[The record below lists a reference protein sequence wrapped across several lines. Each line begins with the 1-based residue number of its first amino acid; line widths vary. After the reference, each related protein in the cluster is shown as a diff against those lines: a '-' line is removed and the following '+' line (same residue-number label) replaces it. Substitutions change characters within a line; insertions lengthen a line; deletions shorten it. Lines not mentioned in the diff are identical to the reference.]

1 MLNEK
6 KLFTVQNADKLK
18 PGSLVVVADN
28 LHELKNKLFEYKQHV
43 KIIEEINDETF
54 NHRFKVRLDNYCH
67 NYAIAYL
74 IEEKVLKWTD
84 LKLGDAICKKGCS
97 TKYMVIGIDTCPKD
111 SHHICVPTLSWIKD
125 CDLAKEWEMA

>member
-1 MLNEK
+1 MLNE
-6 KLFTVQNADKLK
+6 NKLK

-28 LHELKNKLFEYKQHV
+28 LHELKTKLLDYKQHV
-43 KIIEEINDETF
+43 KIVEEINDETY

-84 LKLGDAICKKGCS
+84 LKIGDIIREKNN
-97 TKYMVIGIDTCPKD
+97 TTEYMVVGIDRNTD
-111 SHHICVPTLSWIKD
+111 ADTHICITYFLWITDEELGKNWD
-125 CDLAKEWEMA
+125 KV